1 MDMAL
6 LVSAGIAL
14 AGAVLTVLF
23 LPQTNAS
30 KKPLEAAPDTEDEGD
45 RSRPVTTPQAA

>member
-14 AGAVLTVLF
+14 AGVVLTVLF
-23 LPQTNAS
+23 LPRTNAS
-30 KKPLEAAPDTEDEGD
+30 RQPQKVGVDTQGGGVGNPPMTTDE
-45 RSRPVTTPQAA
+45 SV